1 MKKLIAISLI
11 SISFSVSADVC
22 QLNGGSFDSAVR
34 INGLPGYFFKVHPDG
49 RYISFIESG
58 NKLIDLTNGTQTR
71 LQGGVDPVW
80 SPDGA
85 MLTHPGNNEE
95 GMSLYHADAAIAAS
109 VRGKPEEAKAVSD
122 ARLQGVY
129 QSIGKSGDTY
139 SAITDHDGV
148 SLAQYK
154 ITEGVITP
162 SGERASLCGNIP
174 NFSSDLPM
182 LSRDS
187 KYLSVYDSTTRST
200 KIYNIN
206 GVNCDLA
213 VDLGFPTGKVSF
225 NMDSSQITFHID
237 QFGEFDDGW
246 FSGISKDKVKNVVA
260 MKLTREGNR
269 LIPGDW
275 SLVSK
280 AIAIG
285 DGGYYPDYDAQ
296 GNIHY
301 LEDRANFF
309 QFVKVRQN
317 QLEWF
322 AFDANILKRSGD
334 CVECNKRQDRNGLDV
349 LATLWT
355 NVCEASG
362 VDMRLSPISA
372 ASIDPVGCVALVN
385 EFWTPA
391 LEITKERLL
400 SSCPRHGQEQGNIV
414 GEWDLNRQ
422 RNGEELFNSRC
433 LMCHGSQINASVEKR
448 FTIQVGPSDFLGGDT
463 FRIRDML
470 PAFNLEENDERTI
483 RRMQSAISAGT
494 MPRGS
499 VFSPDERTMVR
510 EFLDRKLVDHGDDY
524 TEQWEPRIRRY
535 SPVHLAKELES
546 RLASIPETATAARE
560 KITREV
566 NCKFGNINCEAYIV
580 EYEANLPPVNKL
592 NNVMRM
598 KCRVM
603 VGGITPQVC
612 HEWYLEHSNEGYDSE
627 DDE

>member
-11 SISFSVSADVC
+11 SISFFANADVC
-22 QLNGGSFDSAVR
+22 QLNSGSFDSAVR

-49 RYISFIESG
+49 KYISFIESG
-58 NKLIDLTNGTQTR
+58 NKLIDLTNGSQTR

-85 MLTHPGNNEE
+85 ILTHPGNNEE
-95 GMSLYHADAAIAAS
+95 GMNLHHANSAIAAS
-109 VRGKPEEAKAVSD
+109 LAGAPDNSKPVTD
-122 ARLQGVY
+122 PRLQGVY

-139 SAITDHDGV
+139 SAITDHEGV
-148 SLAQYK
+148 TLAQYK
-154 ITEGVITP
+154 IEEGVITP
-162 SGERASLCGNIP
+162 SGESARLCGNLP
-174 NFSSDLPM
+174 NFNSDLPM

-187 KYLSVYDSTTRST
+187 KYLSVYDSSSRST
-200 KIYNIN
+200 KIYNVN
-206 GVNCDLA
+206 GVNCELA

-260 MKLTREGNR
+260 MKLTRDGNR

-280 AIAIG
+280 AVAIG
-285 DGGYYPDYDAQ
+285 DGGYYPDYDAA

-322 AFDANILKRSGD
+322 PFDANILKRSGD
-334 CVECNKRQDRNGLDV
+334 CVDCNKAQERNGLDV

-362 VDMRLSPISA
+362 IDMKLSPVSA
-372 ASIDPVGCVALVN
+372 ASIDPAGCIALVN

-400 SSCPRHGQEQGNIV
+400 ASCPRLGSQQGNIV

-433 LMCHGSQINASVEKR
+433 LMCHGSQMNANVER
-448 FTIQVGPSDFLGGDT
+448 RYQVQTGPETYTTGEAY
-463 FRIRDML
+463 RIRDLL
-470 PAFNLEENDERTI
+470 PPFDLETNDGRTL
-483 RRMQSAISAGT
+483 RRMQNAIGSGS

-499 VFSPDERTMVR
+499 VFTPDERSMVT
-510 EFLDRKLVDHGDDY
+510 EFLERKMVDHGNDDDS
-524 TEQWEPRIRRY
+524 EMWEGSIRRFT
-535 SPVHLAKELES
+535 PENLAKEVQTQLE
-546 RLASIPETATAARE
+546 ANPTATPSQKE
-560 KITREV
+560 TITRAV
-566 NCKFGNINCEAYIV
+566 NCMYGNINCDAYMV
-580 EYEANLPPVNKL
+580 EYAASLPAENKEEKI
-592 NNVMRM
+592 MRM
-598 KCRVM
+598 KCDVM
-603 VGGITPQVC
+603 SGVTPQQC
-612 HEWYLEHSNEGYDSE
+612 HDWYIEQN
-627 DDE
+627 DDEDE